1 MTDFTPTADFA
12 AATSLTPAAEAVVA
26 TPAGSVAAAARLAP
40 RLLAQAPLTDE
51 IGGFPTQEM
60 QWLREAG
67 LFTAV
72 LPVALGGAGLGEPA
86 AALALS
92 QVLYHVGRGNLAVGR
107 LFEGHVN
114 ALLLLRCFA
123 SPAQLARYAA
133 DARAGHLFGVW
144 NTENPAEGVH
154 LVPNEGAA
162 GYRLRGAKT
171 FASGAGHVTRPL
183 LTGALLASLPAVGTA
198 LSLAG
203 GAAATAVPTRLV
215 PSVLSTLASIAAAAL
230 APPAPT
236 PPIAAAPAKLS
247 WQMLVLAADAQP
259 PVLDRSFWR
268 PLGMRATA
276 SFRADFT
283 GIAVTA
289 AELIGRPD
297 DYYRQPWFGGGAV
310 RFAAVQLGGAAA
322 VLDETR
328 RFLRRLGR
336 TDDPYQRQRLGEML
350 ALHETG
356 QRWLRGAAVQA
367 ALPSSPTEP
376 IPAAKLAAISA
387 YANLVRATT
396 EDICLETLRLAER
409 SVGARGLLQPE
420 PFERLH
426 RDLTHYL
433 RQPAPDATLADA
445 GRFALSSD
453 RPAYE
458 LWGD

>member
-1 MTDFTPTADFA
+1 MTDFTPAAELSTTSTSASVEPAEFTTA
-12 AATSLTPAAEAVVA
+12 TLTPTDV
-26 TPAGSVAAAARLAP
+26 VAAAARLAP

-67 LFTAV
+67 LLTAV

-86 AALALS
+86 ATLPLL
-92 QVLYHVGRGNLAVGR
+92 QVLYHLGRGNLAVGR
-107 LFEGHVN
+107 LFEGHLN
-114 ALLLLRCFA
+114 ALLLVRCFGTA
-123 SPAQLARYAA
+123 SQLARFAA
-133 DARAGHLFGVW
+133 DARLGHLFGVW
-144 NTENPAEGVH
+144 NTENPADGVQ
-154 LVPNEGAA
+154 LCGQPTAA
-162 GYRLRGAKT
+162 GYHLRGAKT

-183 LTGALLASLPAVGTA
+183 LTGALPDKKG
-198 LSLAG
+198 
-203 GAAATAVPTRLV
+203 
-215 PSVLSTLASIAAAAL
+215 
-230 APPAPT
+230 
-236 PPIAAAPAKLS
+236 
-247 WQMLVLAADAQP
+247 WQMLLLNADAQP

-283 GIAVTA
+283 GLEIGPNN
-289 AELIGRPD
+289 LIGQPN

-328 RFLRRLGR
+328 RFLRRLNR

-367 ALPSSPTEP
+367 PLPATAIEAQSP
-376 IPAAKLAAISA
+376 AQLAAVGA
-387 YANLVRATT
+387 YANLLRSVT
-396 EDICLETLRLAER
+396 EDICLTTLRLAER

-433 RQPAPDATLADA
+433 RQPAPDAVLAEA

-458 LWGD
+458 LWGG